1 MPQCEYAGPSG
12 NRCSNDVLEDS
23 PFCFWHDRN
32 ASKKGEDVKKQLEQK
47 ARNQESM
54 EGYELG
60 QADLHDVYLIEADLT
75 HANLSRADLSEGHL
89 FGIKLKGARLFKSN
103 LANAN
108 LKQGDLEGS
117 DLLGAN
123 LDGADLERASF
134 GPRSLLR
141 NHQEAENLVAHGDHI
156 GARAK
161 YLEAEEIYRSIR
173 KAYESAG
180 TTDVAGDF
188 FYWEMVTK
196 RKQLAKFSFIRFW
209 SKLVDILCGYGELPY
224 RVIGSALTFIFV
236 NAFAFCLLG
245 MQHGD
250 KVYAF
255 SLSAGF
261 WEDLA
266 TFGYALYFSVVTFT
280 TLGYGDFS
288 PIGWARPFA
297 AIEAMGGVFMSSL
310 FMLTFIRKMTR

>member
-12 NRCSNDVLEDS
+12 NRCNEDALETA

-32 ASKKGEDVKKQLEQK
+32 ASKEGDNVKQQLEQK

-60 QADLHDVYLIEADLT
+60 QADLHDVYLIEADLSG
-75 HANLSRADLSEGHL
+75 ANLSRANLSQGHL
-89 FGIKLKGARLFKSN
+89 FGINLKGARLFKSN
-103 LANAN
+103 LSHAN
-108 LKQGDLEGS
+108 LKQADLEGT

-123 LDGADLERASF
+123 LEGADLERAGF
-134 GPRSLLR
+134 GPRCFLR
-141 NHQEAENLVAHGDHI
+141 NHQEAENLAAHSDQI
-156 GARAK
+156 GSRAK

-173 KAYESAG
+173 KAYEAAG

-196 RKQLAKFSFIRFW
+196 RKQLPRLSFIRVW
-209 SKLVDILCGYGELPY
+209 SKLVDILCGYGEVPY
-224 RVIGSALTFIFV
+224 RVIGSALTFIFL
-236 NAFAFCLLG
+236 NAFIFSFLG

-250 KVYAF
+250 TVYAF
-255 SLSAGF
+255 SPSAGL
-261 WEDLA
+261 WEGLI
-266 TFGYALYFSVVTFT
+266 TFGYGLYFSVVTFT

-297 AIEAMGGVFMSSL
+297 AIEALGGVFMSSL

>member
-1 MPQCEYAGPSG
+1 MPQCEYVGPSG
-12 NRCSNDVLEDS
+12 TRCPNEASQDG

-32 ASKKGEDVKKQLEQK
+32 APKRGGDVKHQLEQK
-47 ARNQESM
+47 ARDQESM

-60 QADLHDVYLIEADLT
+60 QADLNDVYLIEADLS
-75 HANLSRADLSEGHL
+75 HANLSRADLSDGHL
-89 FGIKLKGARLFKSN
+89 FGINLKGARLFKSN
-103 LANAN
+103 LAGAN
-108 LKQGDLEGS
+108 LKQASFQGA

-134 GPRSLLR
+134 GPRSVLR
-141 NHQEAENLVAHGDHI
+141 NHQEAENLVSHGDHI

-173 KAYESAG
+173 KAYEAAG

-196 RKQLAKFSFIRFW
+196 RKQLAKYSFIRLW

-224 RVIGSALTFIFV
+224 RVIGSALTFIV
-236 NAFAFCLLG
+236 LNAFLFCALG

-250 KVYAF
+250 KVYTF
-255 SLSAGF
+255 SLNAGI
-261 WEDLA
+261 WADLT

-280 TLGYGDFS
+280 TLGYGDFA
-288 PIGWARPFA
+288 PIGWSRPFA
-297 AIEAMGGVFMSSL
+297 AFEAMGGVFMSSL